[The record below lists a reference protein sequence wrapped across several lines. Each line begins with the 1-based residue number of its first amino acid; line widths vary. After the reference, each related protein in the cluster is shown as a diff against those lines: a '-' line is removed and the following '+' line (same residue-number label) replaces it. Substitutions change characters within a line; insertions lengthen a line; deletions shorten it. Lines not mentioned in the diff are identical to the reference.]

1 MTNHRP
7 SFIKHY
13 TELEEPIEE
22 NHYPDSREVF
32 TKDARLAAAFGLTRI
47 GVHHETLPP
56 GHRSCWPHA
65 HEGDEELVFII
76 EGTPDVWI
84 DGELFRLGPG
94 DAVGY
99 PQATGIAHVLINNTE
114 LPVRFIAVGDGGD
127 RPDRVHYP
135 RHPAL
140 NARRGPRHWPDDER
154 PVRPDGG
161 HDGMPDALRD
171 RPVD

>member
-1 MTNHRP
+1 
-7 SFIKHY
+7 
-13 TELEEPIEE
+13 
-22 NHYPDSREVF
+22 
-32 TKDARLAAAFGLTRI
+32 LAKAFGLKRI

-99 PQATGIAHVLINNTE
+99 PQGTGIAHVLINNTDA
-114 LPVRFIAVGDGGD
+114 PVRFIGIGDSHGN
-127 RPDRVHYP
+127 PDRVHYP
-135 RHPAL
+135 RHPEL
-140 NARRGPRHWPDDER
+140 NAKRDARHWADADR
-154 PVRPDGG
+154 PARPDGG
-161 HDGMPDALRD
+161 HDGMPDRLREN
-171 RPVD
+171 PVD